1 VERKTVAG
9 DGVPGVGDRRL
20 GGGVSDRMLAAIIA
34 LWLIALLLLPLA
46 WASVRGYDGTFC
58 DSYEACDWRKA

>member
-1 VERKTVAG
+1 LEDRGG
-9 DGVPGVGDRRL
+9 DGVPDVGEAPL
-20 GGGVSDRMLAAIIA
+20 GGGVSDRRLAAIIA

-58 DSYEACDWRKA
+58 DSYEACDWRKV

>member
-1 VERKTVAG
+1 VYRKTVARE
-9 DGVPGVGDRRL
+9 GVPDVGDRPL

-46 WASVRGYDGTFC
+46 WASVRGFDATFC
-58 DSYEACDWRKA
+58 EAYQACDWRKA

>member
-1 VERKTVAG
+1 MDRKTVAG
-9 DGVPGVGDRRL
+9 EDVPCVGDHRRV
-20 GGGVSDRMLAAIIA
+20 GSVSDRRLAAIIA
-34 LWLIALLLLPLA
+34 VWLIAILLLPLA